1 MIERV
6 DIGFPNR
13 FIIDGVDLYDQTGKL
28 MVHASRVSAKFDI
41 YPLTKGKIVISSA
54 QLFGLNGVFYQQDA
68 NSKPNFQFVLDS
80 LASKDTTSHS
90 PLDLRINSLV
100 VRRGAIKFDRHDIPP
115 TKEHFSVHH
124 LALSD
129 ISTHIMLNELTDSTL
144 DVTVKKLSLAEASGI
159 VLNQLKMK
167 LQANHKQTLLR
178 NLLVKLPETEINID
192 SVKAT
197 YTFEEGKL
205 VKPSMEALAKVI

>member
-68 NSKPNFQFVLDS
+68 NSKPNFQFVL
-80 LASKDTTSHS
+80 H
-90 PLDLRINSLV
+90 
-100 VRRGAIKFDRHDIPP
+100 
-115 TKEHFSVHH
+115 
-124 LALSD
+124 
-129 ISTHIMLNELTDSTL
+129 
-144 DVTVKKLSLAEASGI
+144 
-159 VLNQLKMK
+159 
-167 LQANHKQTLLR
+167 
-178 NLLVKLPETEINID
+178 
-192 SVKAT
+192 
-197 YTFEEGKL
+197 
-205 VKPSMEALAKVI
+205 